1 MEKILLWVVLLAS
14 ITRYVNFY
22 LVLPDP
28 VYYGIY
34 LGSFIWLIIRGGI
47 EVRQKY
53 VYFILAIIISV
64 WVNDIPALFKVHF
77 RMLAFFSLTLLVG
90 PFIINDRLIRFRRL
104 LFIRSLLV
112 LRVVI
117 IISFVLKFIAP
128 AIAMNRSGF
137 CGLTFHSMVLSPI
150 SGICLLYSLYRLS
163 LATTNTC
170 RAKEM
175 VYIGISFLVL
185 LLSGSRG
192 ALGATLAASA
202 FYYIRLYRNQM
213 GKLLKISAF
222 VSMLALS
229 TSSIWWPYTERV
241 RQKMESN
248 ENAGGAT
255 SSRDRIWQDRMDEF
269 KAFPIFGVGF
279 SSYNLDY
286 VKSKRTVN
294 KKTGTLEP
302 GSSWLFL
309 LSSLGLFGF
318 LALLLPFAYA
328 VYTLYKNLDTGFNGG
343 LLSSILVLFAVH
355 MFVEG
360 YITAAGVYLCL
371 FLWLS
376 LAESEHIIIQIESK
390 KQLSV

>member
-14 ITRYVNFY
+14 ITRYVNFH

-53 VYFILAIIISV
+53 VYFILAIFISV

-77 RMLAFFSLTLLVG
+77 RMLAFFSLILLVG
-90 PFIINDRLIRFRRL
+90 PFIVNDRLIRFRRL

-137 CGLTFHSMVLSPI
+137 CGLTFHSMVLSPL
-150 SGICLLYSLYRLS
+150 SGICLLYCIYRLS
-163 LATTNTC
+163 LATTTIS
-170 RAKEM
+170 RIKEM
-175 VYIGISFLVL
+175 FYIGISFLVL

-192 ALGATLAASA
+192 ALGATMAAIA

-222 VSMLALS
+222 VSLLALS

-255 SSRDRIWQDRMDEF
+255 SSRDRIWQDRIAEF
-269 KAFPIFGVGF
+269 KAFPVFGVGF

-286 VKSKRTVN
+286 VKSEHTVN
-294 KKTGTLEP
+294 KNTGTLEP
-302 GSSWLFL
+302 GSSWLFI

-318 LALLLPFAYA
+318 LSLLLPFVYA
-328 VYTLYKNLDTGFNGG
+328 VYMLYKDLDTRFNGG
-343 LLSSILVLFAVH
+343 LLSSILVMFAVH
-355 MFVEG
+355 MLVEG
-360 YITAAGVYLCL
+360 YVTAAGTYLCF

-376 LAESEHIIIQIESK
+376 LAESEQIIQQTNNK
-390 KQLSV
+390 KRLAV

>member
-1 MEKILLWVVLLAS
+1 MEKILLWVVLLTS
-14 ITRYVNFY
+14 ITRYINFH
-22 LVLPDP
+22 LVVPDP

-53 VYFILAIIISV
+53 VYFILAIFISV

-90 PFIINDRLIRFRRL
+90 PFVVNDRLIRFRRL
-104 LFIRSLLV
+104 LFIRSLLL

-128 AIAMNRSGF
+128 TIAMNRSGF
-137 CGLTFHSMVLSPI
+137 CGLTFHSMILSPL
-150 SGICLLYSLYRLS
+150 SGICLLYSIYRLS
-163 LATTNTC
+163 LATTTIS
-170 RAKEM
+170 RTKEM
-175 VYIGISFLVL
+175 FYIGISFLVL

-192 ALGATLAASA
+192 ALGATLAAIA

-222 VSMLALS
+222 VSLLALS

-269 KAFPIFGVGF
+269 KAFPVFGVGF

-286 VKSKRTVN
+286 VKSKHTVN

-302 GSSWLFL
+302 GTSWLFI

-318 LALLLPFAYA
+318 LSLLLPF
-328 VYTLYKNLDTGFNGG
+328 VYVVYMLYKDLDTKFNGG
-343 LLSSILVLFAVH
+343 LLSSILVMFAVH
-355 MFVEG
+355 MLAEG
-360 YITAAGVYLCL
+360 YITAAGTYLCF

-376 LAESEHIIIQIESK
+376 FAESEQIIQQTNNK
-390 KQLSV
+390 KRLAV

>member
-14 ITRYVNFY
+14 VTRYVNFH

-53 VYFILAIIISV
+53 VYFILAIFISV

-117 IISFVLKFIAP
+117 IISFVLKFAAPGIA
-128 AIAMNRSGF
+128 INRTGF
-137 CGLTFHSMVLSPI
+137 CGLTFHSMVLSPL

-163 LATTNTC
+163 LATTNIS
-170 RAKEM
+170 RIKEM
-175 VYIGISFLVL
+175 IYAGISFLVL

-192 ALGATLAASA
+192 ALGATLAAIA
-202 FYYIRLYRNQM
+202 FYYIRLYRNKM
-213 GKLLKISAF
+213 GKLLKVCAF
-222 VSMLALS
+222 ACLLVLS

-241 RQKMESN
+241 REKMESN
-248 ENAGGAT
+248 ENAGGTT

-269 KAFPIFGVGF
+269 KAYPVFGVGF

-286 VKSKRTVN
+286 IKSEHTINR
-294 KKTGTLEP
+294 KTGTLEP
-302 GSSWLFL
+302 GTSWLFL

-318 LALLLPFAYA
+318 ISFLLPFSYA
-328 VYTLYKNLDTGFNGG
+328 VYILYKDLNTGLGGG
-343 LLSSILVLFAVH
+343 LLSSILILLAVH

-360 YITAAGVYLCL
+360 YITAAGVYLCF

-376 LAESEHIIIQIESK
+376 LAESEHIIKQIESK

>member
-1 MEKILLWVVLLAS
+1 MEKILFWAVVLVSL
-14 ITRYVNFY
+14 TRYINFH
-22 LVLPDP
+22 LVVPDP
-28 VYYGIY
+28 IYYGIY
-34 LGSFIWLIIRGGI
+34 LGSFIWLIIRGGVDI
-47 EVRQKY
+47 SRKY
-53 VYFILAIIISV
+53 IYFIVAIFISV
-64 WVNDIPALFKVHF
+64 WVNDIPDFF
-77 RMLAFFSLTLLVG
+77 MTPYRMLAFFSLTLLVG
-90 PFIINDRLIRFRRL
+90 PFVVNDRLLRFRRL
-104 LFIRSLLV
+104 LFTRSLLV
-112 LRVVI
+112 LRWVI
-117 IISFVLKFIAP
+117 IISFILKFAAP
-128 AIAMNRSGF
+128 GIAMNRSGF
-137 CGLTFHSMVLSPI
+137 AGITFHSMVLSPI
-150 SGICLLYSLYRLS
+150 SGICLLYSLYRFS
-163 LATTNTC
+163 LATTNVC

-175 VYIGISFLVL
+175 LYIGISFLVL

-302 GSSWLFL
+302 GSSWLFI

-360 YITAAGVYLCL
+360 YITAAGVYLCF

-376 LAESEHIIIQIESK
+376 LAESEHIIKQIESK